1 MTTVFKI
8 EQVNF
13 REKISSLFRCDIIID
28 RYNGSMVI
36 DMKITEILATGK
48 PTISFE
54 VFPPKKLD
62 SYKTVE
68 KAAGEIAK
76 LNPDFMSITYGAGG
90 GTSEYTVSIA
100 EEIQQKYEVPT
111 VSHLTCICS
120 SREDIKKQLRLIE
133 DSGIENVL
141 ALRGDIPDDKSLMEN
156 SDFEHAIDLIRM
168 IKEETDLCVG
178 GACYPDGHVECEHKD
193 EDIEYLK
200 QKVDAGLDFLTTQ
213 MFFDNSVLYNFLY
226 RIRERGIT
234 VPVFAGIMPIT
245 NARQIARTT
254 ELSGTYVPAR
264 FKAIADRFGD
274 DPGAMEQAG
283 IAYATEQIIDL
294 LANGVNGIHV
304 YSMNK
309 PEVAQAIRRNLSCI
323 I

>member
-1 MTTVFKI
+1 
-8 EQVNF
+8 
-13 REKISSLFRCDIIID
+13 
-28 RYNGSMVI
+28 
-36 DMKITEILATGK
+36 MKITEILASGK

-54 VFPPKKLD
+54 VFPPKKMKNYD
-62 SYKTVE
+62 SVA

-76 LNPDFMSITYGAGG
+76 LKPDFMSITYGAGG

-100 EEIQQKYEVPT
+100 NDIQEKYDVPT
-111 VSHLTCICS
+111 ISHLTCICS
-120 SREDIKKQLRLIE
+120 SREDIKKQLDLIQ
-133 DSGIENVL
+133 DNGIENVL
-141 ALRGDIPDDKSLMEN
+141 ALRGDIPHDTELMEN
-156 SDFEHAIDLIRM
+156 SEFDHAIDLIRM
-168 IKEETDLCVG
+168 IKERTDLCVG

-193 EDIEYLK
+193 DDIGFLK
-200 QKVDAGLDFLTTQ
+200 EKVDAGLDFLTTQ

-245 NARQIARTT
+245 NAKQIERIT

-264 FKAIADRFGD
+264 FKAIADKFGD
-274 DPGAMEQAG
+274 DPRAMEQAG

-309 PEVAQAIRRNLSCI
+309 PEVAEAIRSNLSYI

>member
-1 MTTVFKI
+1 
-8 EQVNF
+8 
-13 REKISSLFRCDIIID
+13 
-28 RYNGSMVI
+28 
-36 DMKITEILATGK
+36 MKITEILASGK

-54 VFPPKKLD
+54 VFPPKKMKNYD
-62 SYKTVE
+62 SVA

-76 LNPDFMSITYGAGG
+76 LKPDFMSITYGAGG

-100 EEIQQKYEVPT
+100 NDIQEKYDVPT
-111 VSHLTCICS
+111 ISHLTCICS
-120 SREDIKKQLRLIE
+120 SREDIKKQLDLIQ
-133 DSGIENVL
+133 DNGIENVL
-141 ALRGDIPDDKSLMEN
+141 ALRGDIPHDTELMEN
-156 SDFEHAIDLIRM
+156 SEFDHAIDLIRM
-168 IKEETDLCVG
+168 IKERTDLCVG

-193 EDIEYLK
+193 DDIGFLK
-200 QKVDAGLDFLTTQ
+200 EKVDAGLDFLTTQ

-245 NARQIARTT
+245 NAKQIERTT

-264 FKAIADRFGD
+264 FKAIADKFGD
-274 DPGAMEQAG
+274 DPRAMEQAG

-309 PEVAQAIRRNLSCI
+309 PEVAEAIRSNLSYI